1 MKRFENII
9 LSNAEPDTSSLW
21 LKPDKSLW
29 IYNNGWE
36 PIVRSD
42 FYDAVVKIIEEMT
55 AEDKTKLDNLQ
66 STVFG
71 DVKAVDLGLPS
82 GTLWADRN
90 VGASSPEDGGLYF
103 QWGDTQGYTADQ
115 VGTGEGKKKFASD
128 FSDYKYSGPGATYN
142 SPQLTK
148 YCNDAQ
154 YGKDGTFTD
163 NLTTLELSDDAV
175 YTHMGGSWRMPTE
188 DQLRELLNNTKKTNQ
203 DGGILLT
210 SKINSKSIFVP
221 SSYIFNGE
229 VTDDGINVVK
239 LYSTDLNNRD
249 CDNAISGLWHIYAG
263 DFVSS
268 SPRCYG
274 LHVRGVT
281 STPIKSPTK
290 PLSEHP
296 SDTNNPHKV
305 TKEQVGLSNVTNDAQ
320 VKRSEMGVDNG
331 VATLNSSG
339 KLVLEQLPDE
349 VSNYIKDLQDES
361 KTLLRWLNFGKS
373 TINPIIAQAHF
384 TDPDQAFFHDQNDT
398 KIIIPVD
405 ENGDVT
411 NYVVPSGTTRM
422 RFEGNTALES
432 IKIYGVQALTNI
444 HCMFDS
450 CSNLKYVNT
459 ADWDVSNVTD
469 SEAPFWHTS
478 SLIEADLSN
487 WKLEKST
494 NLAQF
499 MQDIPA
505 LTTLKLDNFNT
516 CGTGVEVSCGDV
528 FYYLPIKEFIAPNWT
543 NFKYLSQKFSIIS
556 NMPNLERVVLH
567 SIDTSAECNSK
578 YTSVT
583 HFSKCP
589 KLKKIEVTDSIN
601 ITKDYDLTGTI
612 VDRNTALLFLQG
624 LNSGVTGKMIKFS
637 PESFSKLT
645 DADKKI
651 ATDKGWRVIVIAPA
665 PVH

>member
-1 MKRFENII
+1 MKEYLDKEGFDAFVDKIKTK
-9 LSNAEPDTSSLW
+9 TS
-21 LKPDKSLW
+21 PATTQTA
-29 IYNNGWE
+29 G
-36 PIVRSD
+36 V
-42 FYDAVVKIIEEMT
+42 MT
-55 AEDKTKLDNLQ
+55 AEDKTKLNNLQ

-71 DVKAVDLGLPS
+71 NARAVDLGLPS

-128 FSDYKYSGPGATYN
+128 FSDYKYSGPGATYD

-148 YCNDAQ
+148 YCNNAQ

-163 NLTTLELSDDAV
+163 NLTTLELSDDAA
-175 YTHMGGSWRMPTE
+175 YTHMGGSWRMPTK
-188 DQLRELLNNTKKTNQ
+188 DQLRELMDNTKKTKQ
-203 DGGILLT
+203 DGGIRLT
-210 SKINSKSIFVP
+210 SKINSKSIFLP
-221 SSYIFNGE
+221 SNYAIDGK
-229 VTDDGINVVK
+229 VTDDNSNYVM
-239 LYSTDLNNRD
+239 LCSTDLSNNS
-249 CDNAISGLWHIYAG
+249 CISASVGAWYSYANYIA
-263 DFVSS
+263 S
-268 SPRCYG
+268 YG
-274 LHVRGVT
+274 RYNGFHVRGVT
-281 STPIKSPTK
+281 STPIK

-384 TDPDQAFFHDQNDT
+384 TDPDQAFFYDQNDT
-398 KIIIPVD
+398 RIVIPVD

-499 MQDIPA
+499 MQDIPT

-543 NFKYLSQKFSIIS
+543 NFKYLSQKYSIIS
-556 NMPNLERVVLH
+556 SMPNLERVVLH

-578 YTSVT
+578 YTSVK
-583 HFSKCP
+583 HFQDCP

-601 ITKDYDLTGTI
+601 ITKDYDLSQTI

-624 LNSGVTGKMIKFS
+624 LNSGVTGKVIKFS
-637 PESFSKLT
+637 PESYSKLT

-651 ATDKGWRVIVIAPA
+651 ATDKGWRVIVVA
-665 PVH
+665 PVQ

>member
-1 MKRFENII
+1 MKEYLDKEGFDAFVDKIKTK
-9 LSNAEPDTSSLW
+9 TS
-21 LKPDKSLW
+21 PATTQTA
-29 IYNNGWE
+29 G
-36 PIVRSD
+36 V
-42 FYDAVVKIIEEMT
+42 MT

-66 STVFG
+66 SAVFG

-90 VGASSPEDGGLYF
+90 VGASSPEDGGMYF

-115 VGTGEGKKKFASD
+115 VGTGEGQKR
-128 FSDYKYSGPGATYN
+128 FSDISYKFYDSQDTAN
-142 SPQLTK
+142 RNMTK
-148 YCNDAQ
+148 YNQTD
-154 YGKDGTFTD
+154 GK
-163 NLTTLELSDDAV
+163 TTLDLEDDAA
-175 YTHMGGSWRMPTE
+175 HHILGSNWKIPTE
-188 DQLRELLNNTKKTNQ
+188 KDFIELATNTDITVERQ
-203 DGGILLT
+203 DGVIISG
-210 SKINSKSIFVP
+210 KANSNGVITWSQYVGQWKTLKGFRFTNKSDITKSIFIPAAGYASGGSVFKGYQ
-221 SSYIFNGE
+221 SRLRLSTLKENDYTTAKDIYLAYDEGRVLQTDRHGGE
-229 VTDDGINVVK
+229 PI
-239 LYSTDLNNRD
+239 
-249 CDNAISGLWHIYAG
+249 
-263 DFVSS
+263 
-268 SPRCYG
+268 
-274 LHVRGVT
+274 RGVT
-281 STPIKSPTK
+281 TSSPKS
-290 PLSEHP
+290 LISNHIQ
-296 SDTNNPHKV
+296 DTNNPHKV

-331 VATLNSSG
+331 VATLNSRG

-384 TDPDQAFFHDQNDT
+384 TDPDQAFFRDQNDT

-487 WKLEKST
+487 WNLAKST

-516 CGTGVEVSCGDV
+516 CGTGVEINCGDV

-583 HFSKCP
+583 HFKDCP

-601 ITKDYDLTGTI
+601 ITKDYDLSQTI

-651 ATDKGWRVIVIAPA
+651 ATDKGWRVVVVA
-665 PVH
+665 PVQ